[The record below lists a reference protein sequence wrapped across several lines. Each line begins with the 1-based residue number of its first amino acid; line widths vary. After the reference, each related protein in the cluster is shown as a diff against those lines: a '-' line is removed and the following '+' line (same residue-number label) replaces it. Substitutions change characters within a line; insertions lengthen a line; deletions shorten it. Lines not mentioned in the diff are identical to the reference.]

1 MFSDDA
7 LTLLVDLM
15 GEEKV
20 LFGTDFP
27 FPLGG
32 QPSGDLIN
40 RHDGISVSSKQR
52 LLGDSAR
59 DFFGI

>member
-1 MFSDDA
+1 
-7 LTLLVDLM
+7 M